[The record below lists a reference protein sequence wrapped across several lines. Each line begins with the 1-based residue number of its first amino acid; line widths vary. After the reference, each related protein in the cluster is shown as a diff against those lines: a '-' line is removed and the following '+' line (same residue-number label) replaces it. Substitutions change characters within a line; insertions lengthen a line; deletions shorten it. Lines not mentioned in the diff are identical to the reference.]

1 MWTRRALFWL
11 TDVFSHVYSVVSREV
26 FSAKFFFTRLSPPQI
41 AERETEIEGL
51 VSEARQRSNRRV
63 RRRGEQLDAGN
74 ELEEA
79 LLELEVEP

>member
-1 MWTRRALFWL
+1 MCSPVSPEVVL
-11 TDVFSHVYSVVSREV
+11 SIYSCI
-26 FSAKFFFTRLSPPQI
+26 SPSQI
-41 AERETEIEGL
+41 AKRETEIEVL

-74 ELEEA
+74 ELEET